1 MRSTGQKLALV
12 ILFYISVKSE
22 MSCNAEED
30 IDWVMIPTRSTND
43 KVASRSNDDNF
54 ISYSDYS
61 DNDSIEPK
69 IVTVPS
75 NHKSPVR
82 ELWQNQKLEQFQ
94 PTKLQKYAPAEN
106 VNVVNAFKFQS
117 VTAKPTISYYKQ
129 VTLDPS
135 EYVAETKPPTYYT
148 QHETVPDLKKPLI
161 FYKNNEQIENAGKQP
176 DSHNKNISV
185 GQKVPSLPDLMPPQ
199 LMKRLVTVRASV
211 MDMMHK
217 IRFVWDYIWNLFAP
231 GKFQNIC

>member
-1 MRSTGQKLALV
+1 MRSTGRKLVLV

-22 MSCNAEED
+22 MSCNAVED

-61 DNDSIEPK
+61 DDDSIEPK

-82 ELWQNQKLEQFQ
+82 EQWQNHKLEQFQ
-94 PTKLQKYAPAEN
+94 PTKLQKYGPVEN
-106 VNVVNAFKFQS
+106 EVNAFQFQS

-129 VTLDPS
+129 AALDPA
-135 EYVAETKPPTYYT
+135 EYVSETKPPTYYT
-148 QHETVPDLKKPLI
+148 QHETFPDLKKPLI
-161 FYKNNEQIENAGKQP
+161 LYKNNEQITNSFKQP
-176 DSHNKNISV
+176 DSHNKNTSAA
-185 GQKVPSLPDLMPPQ
+185 QKVPSLPDLMPPQ

-211 MDMMHK
+211 MDMMYK
-217 IRFVWDYIWNLFAP
+217 LRFVWDYIWNFFAP
-231 GKFQNIC
+231 G

>member
-1 MRSTGQKLALV
+1 MQSTGQKLALV

-22 MSCNAEED
+22 MSCNAVED
-30 IDWVMIPTRSTND
+30 IDWVMIPTQSTND
-43 KVASRSNDDNF
+43 KVVSRSNDDNF

-61 DNDSIEPK
+61 DDDSIEPK

-82 ELWQNQKLEQFQ
+82 EMWQNQKLEQ
-94 PTKLQKYAPAEN
+94 LQQTNLPKYTPVEN
-106 VNVVNAFKFQS
+106 LNVVNAFKFQS
-117 VTAKPTISYYKQ
+117 VTAKPAISYYKQ
-129 VTLDPS
+129 LNLDPTV
-135 EYVAETKPPTYYT
+135 VAETKPPTYYT
-148 QHETVPDLKKPLI
+148 QHEIVSDLKKPFIL
-161 FYKNNEQIENAGKQP
+161 YKNNEPIENAGKQP
-176 DSHNKNISV
+176 NSQNKNTSV
-185 GQKVPSLPDLMPPQ
+185 AHKVPSIPDLMPPQ

-231 GKFQNIC
+231 G